1 MTAFYNEIDPKAAAW
16 LRELIAQ
23 GHLAPGIVDER
34 SITEISPHELTQF
47 TQCHFS
53 PGSVAG
59 LMPCDSPAGQM
70 TAPSGP
76 APAPASL
83 SAQQARE
90 LARLIRATS
99 GQHGSGSSASA
110 DLTRSLASR
119 LLARMP
125 SAGSMEYVLT
135 WKPRVTPEGRSIF
148 ALRARAR
155 SAKDGFVV
163 GIASPERPCSS
174 AAPTSGSGF
183 TGWPTPMAGSPGTKD
198 YNPAG
203 NTDSSR
209 RTVALV
215 GWSTP
220 SSRDWKDTPGMSATG
235 TNPDGST
242 RHRQDQL
249 PRQAALACLQQAP
262 ASGQALTSSPAGM
275 VGRGALNPAHSRWLM
290 GYPAAWHSCGVTV
303 MRSIRGSR
311 RSSSKRMLT
320 P

>member
-1 MTAFYNEIDPKAAAW
+1 
-16 LRELIAQ
+16 
-23 GHLAPGIVDER
+23 
-34 SITEISPHELTQF
+34 
-47 TQCHFS
+47 
-53 PGSVAG
+53 
-59 LMPCDSPAGQM
+59 
-70 TAPSGP
+70 
-76 APAPASL
+76 
-83 SAQQARE
+83 
-90 LARLIRATS
+90 
-99 GQHGSGSSASA
+99 
-110 DLTRSLASR
+110 
-119 LLARMP
+119 
-125 SAGSMEYVLT
+125 
-135 WKPRVTPEGRSIF
+135 
-148 ALRARAR
+148 
-155 SAKDGFVV
+155 
-163 GIASPERPCSS
+163 
-174 AAPTSGSGF
+174 
-183 TGWPTPMAGSPGTKD
+183 
-198 YNPAG
+198 
-203 NTDSSR
+203 
-209 RTVALV
+209 LV